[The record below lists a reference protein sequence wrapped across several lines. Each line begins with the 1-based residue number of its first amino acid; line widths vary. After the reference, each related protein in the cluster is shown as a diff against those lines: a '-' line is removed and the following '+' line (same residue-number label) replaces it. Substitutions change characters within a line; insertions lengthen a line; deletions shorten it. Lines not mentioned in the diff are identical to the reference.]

1 MKPAFGYHGGKGRYA
16 AWILENLPEAECYVE
31 PFAGSAAVLFAK
43 PRSRVEVL
51 NDLDTEIWAFLTAL
65 RDFPDE
71 LERACR
77 LTPYSRHE
85 FRTVRQHIDE
95 LGCTDI
101 VERARRFFVIVSQ
114 GFAAVPSTKGW
125 SRPEP
130 DLSEALKASRLI
142 DRFQACAARLM
153 TVHLECLDA
162 LEVLRRYDSAKT
174 VFFIDPPY
182 LWSTRSWAGGQRR
195 KQDYR
200 VEMMTDD
207 EHEQLLEVVSELEA
221 GMVLAGRRSP
231 LYDAALRDWRRV
243 DGRNQ
248 EVLWIKEQAESMP

>member
-1 MKPAFGYHGGKGRYA
+1 LKPAFGYHGGKGRYA
-16 AWILENLPEAECYVE
+16 AWILEHLPEADCYVE

-43 PRSRVEVL
+43 PPSRVEVL
-51 NDLDTEIWAFLTAL
+51 NDLDTEVWAFLTAL

-85 FRTVRQHIDE
+85 FRTVRQSIDE
-95 LGCTDI
+95 VGCTDI

-114 GFAAVPSTKGW
+114 GFAAVPATKGW

-130 DLSEALKASRLI
+130 DLSEALKAIRLI
-142 DRFQACAARLM
+142 DRFQACAARLL

-182 LWSTRSWAGGQRR
+182 LWSTRSWANRQRT

-200 VEMMTDD
+200 VEMMSNA
-207 EHEQLLEVVSELEA
+207 EHEQLLEAVSKVTGA
-221 GMVLAGRRSP
+221 VALAGRSSP
-231 LYDAALRDWRRV
+231 LYDAALSEWKRV
-243 DGRNQ
+243 DGKSR
-248 EVLWIKEQAESMP
+248 EVLWIKE